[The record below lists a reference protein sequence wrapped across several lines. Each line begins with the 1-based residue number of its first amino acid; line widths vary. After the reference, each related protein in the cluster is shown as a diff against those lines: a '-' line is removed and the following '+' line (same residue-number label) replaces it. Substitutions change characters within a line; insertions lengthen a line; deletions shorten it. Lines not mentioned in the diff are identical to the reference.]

1 MRQLKSKIML
11 MKHMGVFMSKSTL
24 STYMVREELLKAP
37 VIPQCHLLHL
47 NMQVKLNLVFFFF
60 QKCSENLKN
69 LAVGI
74 YFHSRVNLFFLSLT
88 LLCCN

>member
-1 MRQLKSKIML
+1 MWQLKSKIML

-47 NMQVKLNLVFFFF
+47 NMQVKLNLFFFF
-60 QKCSENLKN
+60 LSE
-69 LAVGI
+69 VQ
-74 YFHSRVNLFFLSLT
+74 
-88 LLCCN
+88 